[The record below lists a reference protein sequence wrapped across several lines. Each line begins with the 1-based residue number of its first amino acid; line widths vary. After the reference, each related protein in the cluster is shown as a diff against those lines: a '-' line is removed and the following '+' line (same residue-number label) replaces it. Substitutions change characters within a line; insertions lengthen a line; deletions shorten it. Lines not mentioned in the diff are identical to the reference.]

1 MKCTCSR
8 SDLNDA
14 LNAVSRAVAVKPAT
28 PILGGIY
35 LRAENNTL
43 ELQSTNYQLGVIARI
58 PANVENEGATV
69 VIGKYFPSI
78 VQKFSGEIVTISDEN
93 DSSNATLKSEAAS
106 FDLLTMDADDFPRVK
121 KKEIL
126 QSFRVQS
133 GALKNLISHAAF
145 ACGNDQSR
153 PAFTGCLAEISG
165 TNINFVGTNAHR
177 IAIAKDK
184 IFDETPDFKLI
195 IPATTLRNLLG
206 MLAGVKDSV
215 VTVDYSG
222 SDVAFTFEN
231 VFVSSRLIDAAFP
244 SYEKVIPASCET
256 TAVVEV
262 AELRAALERMQII
275 ASETEY
281 KTVMLNF
288 TQDGLEIISNSYEI
302 GKSTE
307 HVDAEV
313 TGSDI
318 ELAFNVNYLQD
329 ALKII
334 GSSKLKIGMNQ
345 TLSPVDIR
353 GLDDDSFIYII
364 TPLRTQ

>member
-14 LNAVSRAVAVKPAT
+14 LNAVSRAVAVKSAT

-43 ELQSTNYQLGVIARI
+43 ELQSTNYQLGVIAKI
-58 PANVENEGATV
+58 PANVERDGATV

-78 VQKFSGEIVTISDEN
+78 VQKFSGEIVTISDED
-93 DSSNATLKSEAAS
+93 DSSKATLKSEAAS

-121 KKEIL
+121 KENLL

-133 GALKNLISHAAF
+133 GVLKNLIGRTVF
-145 ACGNDQSR
+145 ACGSDQTR
-153 PAFTGCLAEISG
+153 PAFTGCLIEVFG

-184 IFDETPDFKLI
+184 IFDESPDFKLV
-195 IPATTLRNLLG
+195 IPAYTLRNLLS

-215 VTVDYSG
+215 VTIDFSG
-222 SDVAFTFEN
+222 SDVAFSFEN
-231 VFVSSRLIDAAFP
+231 IFVSSRLIDGAFP
-244 SYEKVIPASCET
+244 SYEKVIPTSCET

-262 AELRAALERMQII
+262 AEMRAALERMQII
-275 ASETEY
+275 AGETEY
-281 KTVMLNF
+281 KTVTLDF
-288 TQDGLEIISNSYEI
+288 TQDGLEIISRSNEI
-302 GKSTE
+302 GRSTE

-313 TGSDI
+313 RGSDV
-318 ELAFNVNYLQD
+318 EMAFNIIYLQE

-345 TLSPVDIR
+345 ALSPVDIR